1 MRVVFWLLVG
11 IGCVYVFYSG
21 AMAAY
26 SYLQV
31 NDIVT
36 ETVGMRSKLDR
47 FERAPRVRDDILK
60 RAPEAGLTLDER
72 DVFVGEEDRT
82 LRVLLRWSHPVII
95 YQGDAILAIP
105 MSYDKSFEVPSG
117 R

>member
-11 IGCVYVFYSG
+11 IGCVYAFYSG

-31 NDIVT
+31 NDMVT
-36 ETVGMRSKLDR
+36 ESVGMRSKLDR
-47 FERAPRVRDDILK
+47 FARAPRVRDDILK